1 MPQHS
6 SKTREATLLEGCAS
20 NLLFDKCPS
29 RRISIVKLAIDFHN
43 GYRKRKAM
51 VKVVLGLFPRHR
63 TRFCRVFG
71 RPWKIRAFLDFL
83 LVFCPWLLSVR
94 VVAVQGR

>member
-43 GYRKRKAM
+43 GYRKRKGM

-71 RPWKIRAFLDFL
+71 WPWKIRAFLDFL
-83 LVFCPWLLSVR
+83 LVSCPWLLSVR